1 MAIACL
7 AGLTA
12 PRAAA
17 SALGP
22 SGTRED
28 ALCGTAESF
37 VEFGE
42 ETYPLRRASTEPTAL
57 NGQLHWKQTG
67 PTPAAPVPA
76 AQPVRPTPPPAAPAT
91 EEKAGPAAEPGSA
104 ASTSSSP
111 TSTSTST
118 STSASSPPSAPAPS
132 SAPKNPPPKRPLPDY
147 DGRGDPP
154 TSVGD
159 VVRGVGRVLLFLPR
173 IVVDYGLRWP
183 IGYAVRTV
191 EHSRSARAAFRYVFL
206 QPPAP
211 TMSIV
216 PIAFYDFGFQSSLG
230 VRMLWTDGFLTKGS
244 RASIKLGTG
253 GRDWWRA
260 DTSLS
265 VAAPYGLRVGADFG
279 LRNRPDQQFF
289 GIGPDTPQRA
299 LARYTHTRTNLAL
312 SAGRRELQVF
322 VASVIQIASESH
334 FSDDA
339 SIDDQVA
346 AGRIAAAPDGYK
358 ELLVTRRLG
367 ARVALDSRRDAP
379 ESEPPSSGVRFD
391 AVLERVRDEER
402 GAWTHFDGTLGAALV
417 LDPAGE
423 YKLDLRTRVELVAA
437 ARDVAL
443 PFLELAS
450 VGGSRDLRGFGSGRG
465 RDRSAFAMS
474 LDYQWPLAAWLDATA
489 YLSVGNVFG
498 ENLAGFHAGALRGTA
513 GLGLGLAGL
522 TGDRQI
528 ELWAATG
535 TEPLGDGLDL
545 AGFRLVLGYTH
556 DY

>member
-1 MAIACL
+1 MGHAAALALAIAL
-7 AGLTA
+7 AAWPA
-12 PRAAA
+12 PTSAAA
-17 SALGP
+17 P
-22 SGTRED
+22 SGTREG
-28 ALCGTAESF
+28 A
-37 VEFGE
+37 
-42 ETYPLRRASTEPTAL
+42 RASWSNGQLSAEQTEPT
-57 NGQLHWKQTG
+57 
-67 PTPAAPVPA
+67 PAPP
-76 AQPVRPTPPPAAPAT
+76 AQPTPPAAPASPPPAPAQPT
-91 EEKAGPAAEPGSA
+91 PPAAPLATAAPAKAG
-104 ASTSSSP
+104 
-111 TSTSTST
+111 
-118 STSASSPPSAPAPS
+118 
-132 SAPKNPPPKRPLPDY
+132 PPPKRAVPAY
-147 DGRGDPP
+147 DGRGPAP
-154 TSVGD
+154 TTVGD
-159 VVRGVGRVLLFLPR
+159 VLRGVGRVLLFLPR
-173 IVVDYGLRWP
+173 VAVDYGLRWP

-216 PIAFYDFGFQSSLG
+216 PIAFYDFGFQSSIG

-265 VAAPYGLRVGADFG
+265 VAAPRGLRVTADFG
-279 LRNRPDQQFF
+279 VRSRPDQQFF
-289 GIGPDTPQRA
+289 GLGPDTPQSA
-299 LARYTHTRTNLAL
+299 LARYTHTRTNLSL
-312 SAGRRELQVF
+312 SAGLRQLTVF
-322 VASVIQIASESH
+322 AASVVQIASESH

-339 SIDDQVA
+339 SIEDQVA
-346 AGRIAAAPDGYK
+346 AGRIAALPDGYH

-367 ARVALDSRRDAP
+367 AKVALDSRWNDADAQ
-379 ESEPPSSGVRFD
+379 PPSSGVRFD
-391 AVLERVRDEER
+391 AVLERVRDDER
-402 GAWTHFDGTLGAALV
+402 GSWTHFDGTLGAALV
-417 LDPAGE
+417 LDPVGE
-423 YKLDLRTRVELVAA
+423 YKLDLRTRVELVSA
-437 ARDVAL
+437 ARDVEV
-443 PFLELAS
+443 PFLELPS

>member
-1 MAIACL
+1 MAIALL

-12 PRAAA
+12 PRAEA
-17 SALGP
+17 SAPAP

-28 ALCGTAESF
+28 ALCGSRESF
-37 VEFGE
+37 VAFGE
-42 ETYPLRRASTEPTAL
+42 ETYSPRRASTEPPTP
-57 NGQLHWKQTG
+57 NGQLQWKQAG
-67 PTPAAPVPA
+67 PAPAPPAPA
-76 AQPVRPTPPPAAPAT
+76 AQPVRPTPPPAPPAP
-91 EEKAGPAAEPGSA
+91 EEKAGPAAAAAGSGGAPNPGA
-104 ASTSSSP
+104 
-111 TSTSTST
+111 
-118 STSASSPPSAPAPS
+118 APAPKS
-132 SAPKNPPPKRPLPDY
+132 PPPKRPLPDY

-437 ARDVAL
+437 ARDVEL

-474 LDYQWPLAAWLDATA
+474 LDYQWPLAAWLDATT